1 MTPGSARLR
10 WVGLGLFLLQAAWF
24 VAMPPFAA
32 MDEWDHAYRAA
43 AVAHGQW
50 AATPSSATT
59 GTGAVVS
66 VPTDI
71 VEAARYECRRLSY
84 GGQDECV
91 GSPVGDFSEVASGAG
106 RYPPTF
112 YAMVGWPSRFLD
124 GAAALYGMRLVGL
137 VMCWALFMASFRTL
151 CRWAGPLAGLA
162 VCAGLTPAVL
172 YASAMAAPNGLE
184 MASGV
189 ALWSALASLA
199 HARDGRVTERSTV
212 ALAVVSG
219 TLLLSLRAMGP
230 FWMAMIIAVWL
241 IAWPSAWP
249 RLRQLMSSSRGRLA
263 AGWLAAVACLSVSWI
278 LSQDT
283 LEVRRAEEGT
293 SSFLERLAVGIPE
306 TLLWTFQF
314 LGTFPYRRNPAPTL
328 VYACL
333 LIVLVVGAAVVLRL
347 ATSRERWALA
357 AMVGSAYA
365 IPMVITVATLERY
378 GTAWQGRYA
387 LPFLLGTVVVGGVV
401 LRRAAPRR
409 LWPTVAACGLL
420 TAAHAAVV
428 ANTILIEHRL
438 FVGTHTPLW
447 ALDVHPAVVG
457 VLAAVGTLALTAPFV
472 LALRAV
478 INGDGPGQGARDA
491 QSVPA
496 TRQSRPTENADS
508 RSCRE

>member
-1 MTPGSARLR
+1 MIGSGIRLR
-10 WVGLGLFLLQAAWF
+10 WVGLGLFLLQAAWI

-32 MDEWDHAYRAA
+32 MDEFDHAYRAA

-50 AATPSSATT
+50 AATPSAATT
-59 GTGAVVS
+59 GTGAFVL

-71 VEAARYECRRLSY
+71 VEAAQYECRRLSY

-91 GSPVGDFSEVASGAG
+91 GSQVGDFSEVASGAG

-112 YAMVGWPSRFLD
+112 YALVGWPSRFLD
-124 GAAALYGMRLVGL
+124 GSLALYGMRAVGL
-137 VMCWALFMASFRTL
+137 VLSWALIMASFRTL
-151 CRWAGPLAGLA
+151 CRWAGPWAGLA

-184 MASGV
+184 MASGL
-189 ALWSALASLA
+189 ALWSALASWA
-199 HARDGRVTERSTV
+199 HVPDGRVVERSTLV
-212 ALAVVSG
+212 LAVVSG

-230 FWMAMIIAVWL
+230 FWMAMIMAVWL
-241 IAWPSAWP
+241 LAWPTAWP
-249 RLRQLMSSSRGRLA
+249 RLRQLVSSTWGRLA
-263 AGWLAAVACLSVSWI
+263 AGWLAAVACLSVWWV

-293 SSFLERLAVGIPE
+293 STFVERLAVGIPE
-306 TLLWTFQF
+306 ILLWTFQF

-333 LIVLVVGAAVVLRL
+333 LIVLIVGAAVVLRQ

-357 AMVGSAYA
+357 ATVGSAYA
-365 IPMVITVATLERY
+365 IPMVITIATLEQY

-387 LPFLLGTVVVGGVV
+387 LPFLLGTVVVGGAV
-401 LRRAAPRR
+401 LRGVEPRR
-409 LWPTVAACGLL
+409 LWPVVAACGLL

-438 FVGTHTPLW
+438 LVGTRTPLW
-447 ALDVHPAVVG
+447 ALDVHPAFVG
-457 VLAAVGTLALTAPFV
+457 VLAALGSLALTAPFV
-472 LALRAV
+472 LSLRAV
-478 INGDGPGQGARDA
+478 INGDGPGRGARDA
-491 QSVPA
+491 EGVPA
-496 TRQSRPTENADS
+496 SRQSRPTENADS
-508 RSCRE
+508 RS